1 MKKYILLIVLGIFIL
16 QSCEKAKKKPALK
29 SENTSNLNAIKM
41 HKDSA
46 AFAWKRMMLND
57 DQKFKNMI
65 SLLDNISYI
74 PGSNEKEIKEL
85 KLLVEKTWKTRY
97 DSSQMTAAIVDGFD
111 EKTSELI
118 GKIFTLAEKT
128 KGIEKYA
135 NVSTLQQEI
144 FKADNTNLMLDRAHY
159 DKWAKNYNNLIT
171 KEHTK
176 TSGGSLP
183 LFESL
188 N

>member
-16 QSCEKAKKKPALK
+16 QSCEQAKKKQALK
-29 SENTSNLNAIKM
+29 TENTSNLNAIKM

-57 DQKFKNMI
+57 DQKFNNMI

-74 PGSNEKEIKEL
+74 PGSNEKEVKEL

-97 DSSQMTAAIVDGFD
+97 DSTQMTAAIVDGFD
-111 EKTSELI
+111 
-118 GKIFTLAEKT
+118 EKT

-176 TSGGSLP
+176 TSGESLP